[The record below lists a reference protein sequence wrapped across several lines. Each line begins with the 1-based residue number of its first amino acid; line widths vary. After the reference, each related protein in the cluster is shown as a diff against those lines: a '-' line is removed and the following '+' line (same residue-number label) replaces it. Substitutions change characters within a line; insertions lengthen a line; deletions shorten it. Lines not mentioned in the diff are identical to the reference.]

1 MKHKVL
7 FRFSIAK
14 YSKTYIL
21 KQISFPLMVLW
32 VGWTP
37 QMGSYLLG
45 CLMGSQMVPGLQS
58 SEDSAELDVQENLVL
73 ARTRSWLWAGS
84 SAGAVDYI
92 AHA

>member
-7 FRFSIAK
+7 FRFFIAK

-32 VGWTP
+32 VGWT
-37 QMGSYLLG
+37 QMGSSPLG
-45 CLMGSQMVPGLQS
+45 CLMGSQMVTGLQS